1 MPAASGWACAGRG
14 MRVLDALDEIAS
26 ETGAALATI
35 SLAWLMAQPTIVA
48 PIASATSVD
57 QLKELTAA
65 MELKL
70 SGDQLAR
77 LDEASAETEPA

>member
-1 MPAASGWACAGRG
+1 
-14 MRVLDALDEIAS
+14 VLEALDDVS
-26 ETGAALATI
+26 RETGAAPATI

-57 QLKELTAA
+57 QLKQLTAA

-70 SGDQLAR
+70 SADQLRR
-77 LDEASAETEPA
+77 LDEASAEVEPASA

>member
-1 MPAASGWACAGRG
+1 
-14 MRVLDALDEIAS
+14 
-26 ETGAALATI
+26 
-35 SLAWLMAQPTIVA
+35 MAQPTIVA

>member
-1 MPAASGWACAGRG
+1 
-14 MRVLDALDEIAS
+14 MRVLEVLDDISA
-26 ETGAALATI
+26 ETGAPLAAI

-57 QLKELTAA
+57 QLNELTPA

-70 SGDQLAR
+70 SADQLAR
-77 LDEASAETEPA
+77 LDEASAETPATVA

>member
-1 MPAASGWACAGRG
+1 
-14 MRVLDALDEIAS
+14 MRVLEVLDEISA

-57 QLKELTAA
+57 QLNELTLA
-65 MELKL
+65 MELNL
-70 SGDQLAR
+70 SSDQLAR
-77 LDEASAETEPA
+77 LDQASAETPATVD

>member
-1 MPAASGWACAGRG
+1 MLRA
-14 MRVLDALDEIAS
+14 LDAIAA

-35 SLAWLMAQPTIVA
+35 SLAWLMAQPSIVA

-65 MELKL
+65 MDLRL
-70 SGDQLAR
+70 SPDQLDR
-77 LDEASAETEPA
+77 LTEASAETLPA

>member
-1 MPAASGWACAGRG
+1 

-35 SLAWLMAQPTIVA
+35 SIAWLMAQPTIVA

-57 QLKELTAA
+57 QLRELTAA

-70 SGDQLAR
+70 SADQLAL